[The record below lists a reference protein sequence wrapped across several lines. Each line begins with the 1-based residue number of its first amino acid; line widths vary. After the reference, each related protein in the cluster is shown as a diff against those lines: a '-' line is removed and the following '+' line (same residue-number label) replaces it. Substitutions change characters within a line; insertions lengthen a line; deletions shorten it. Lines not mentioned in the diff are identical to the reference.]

1 MAVSHEVT
9 DELLA
14 GYVLRSL
21 SGADAEAADRLLI
34 EHVPG
39 CSVCRGTLDAFGGAM
54 EGLALA
60 IDPVRPPETLLPRL
74 HREMGV
80 VRGRRSGRGWSPR
93 RLVAVAAGVVL
104 VVGLGGAAVSQFGG
118 GSNSTLAQADL
129 QNVISMLTNG
139 GHATDL
145 GQGQAKEIT
154 APGVHELYIW
164 GDDVPLPPSG
174 HVYRVWALLGTH
186 AEYLGEFAPRAD
198 GFLALRVGI
207 DPATIDALLVT
218 EEPSGSQPSTPGDPA
233 WQMSG

>member
-1 MAVSHEVT
+1 MTVSHEVT

-21 SGADAEAADRLLI
+21 SGTNAEEADRLLI

-39 CSVCRGTLDAFGGAM
+39 CSVCRVTLDAFGGATAA
-54 EGLALA
+54 LALA
-60 IDPVRPPETLLPRL
+60 IDPVKPPETLLPRL
-74 HREMGV
+74 HREIG
-80 VRGRRSGRGWSPR
+80 VRGRRAGRGRFPR
-93 RLVAVAAGVVL
+93 RLVTVAAGVVL

-118 GSNSTLAQADL
+118 GSNSTLSQADL
-129 QNVISMLTNG
+129 QSVISMLTNG
-139 GHATDL
+139 GHATNL

-154 APGVHELYIW
+154 APGVQELYIW
-164 GDDVPLPPSG
+164 GDDVPLAPSG
-174 HVYRVWALLGTH
+174 RVYRVWALLGTH

-198 GFLALRVGI
+198 GSLALRVGI
-207 DPATIDALLVT
+207 DPATIDRLLVT